1 MVEEGGLRGCVV
13 RSFLLGTW
21 RHFGIN
27 LVCNGKAKSVILL
40 VLYLVRSIFGDNSSG
55 CGGDDPCDE
64 S

>member
-40 VLYLVRSIFGDNSSG
+40 VPYLSVRALQVSALVSAEKLHG
-55 CGGDDPCDE
+55 
-64 S
+64 